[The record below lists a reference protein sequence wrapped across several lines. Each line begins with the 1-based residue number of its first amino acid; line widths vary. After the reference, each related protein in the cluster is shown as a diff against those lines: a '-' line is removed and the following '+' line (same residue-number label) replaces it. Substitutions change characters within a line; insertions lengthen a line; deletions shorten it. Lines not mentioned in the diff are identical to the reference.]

1 MKPGIY
7 GVILLLVSVFLT
19 VMLVYAVQNNRK
31 LLHEKQQ
38 LLIKNDS
45 LHIKQLEAK
54 HKLAL
59 LSKKIDSLTSNK
71 YYFKKK

>member
-38 LLIKNDS
+38 LLLKNDS

-71 YYFKKK
+71 YYFKKN

>member
-1 MKPGIY
+1 M
-7 GVILLLVSVFLT
+7 LLVSVFLT

-38 LLIKNDS
+38 LLLKNDS

-71 YYFKKK
+71 YYFKKN